1 MERVATTNISDKG
14 SVTIPTDLR
23 ERYGLRAGTRVHIV
37 DYGDMLALVP
47 SAADPITAGF
57 GMLGGGGSLTGA
69 LLQGRDAGA
78 ARGDAHHAA
87 AAD

>member
-1 MERVATTNISDKG
+1 MKRVATTNISDKG

-47 SAADPITAGF
+47 SAGDPIAAGF
-57 GMLGGGGSLTGA
+57 GMLKGGASLTGA
-69 LLQGRDAGA
+69 LMRWRGPG
-78 ARGDAHHAA
+78 ARGDAHDAA